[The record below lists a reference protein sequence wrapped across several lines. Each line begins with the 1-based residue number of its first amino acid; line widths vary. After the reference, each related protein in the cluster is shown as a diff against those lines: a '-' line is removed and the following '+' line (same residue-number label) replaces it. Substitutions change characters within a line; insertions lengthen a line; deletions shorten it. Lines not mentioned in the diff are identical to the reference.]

1 YNTPLPAKYV
11 EPLLDAVR
19 PTAAERDRFLA
30 LYHEAHHMAGKRAGR
45 PATEKARVLRIELPR
60 LGSTSLERRVD
71 TLVQELA
78 RQVSARG
85 RPGSFASNGHGWVP
99 GRSHGGSI
107 PWCRN
112 LPGQSAIWWS
122 ASPIDPGARCQTSQ
136 FTAPEPARKLNLPG
150 WVP

>member
-1 YNTPLPAKYV
+1 VPEPTGPAAGRDGAGPREKLELIRAYKRVLHDALNARPAGVRLRIADTIGTNKSFVSQITNPRYNTPLPAKYV

-60 LGSTSLERRVD
+60 LGSRSLERRVD

-78 RQVSARG
+78 RQVSDLVVRQ
-85 RPGSFASNGHGWVP
+85 H
-99 GRSHGGSI
+99 
-107 PWCRN
+107 
-112 LPGQSAIWWS
+112 
-122 ASPIDPGARCQTSQ
+122 D
-136 FTAPEPARKLNLPG
+136 
-150 WVP
+150 

>member
-1 YNTPLPAKYV
+1 NARPAGVRLRIADTIGTNKSFVSQITNPRYNTPLPAKYV

-60 LGSTSLERRVD
+60 LGSRSLERRVD

-78 RQVSARG
+78 RQVSDLVVRQ
-85 RPGSFASNGHGWVP
+85 H
-99 GRSHGGSI
+99 
-107 PWCRN
+107 
-112 LPGQSAIWWS
+112 
-122 ASPIDPGARCQTSQ
+122 D
-136 FTAPEPARKLNLPG
+136 
-150 WVP
+150 